1 LVEIE
6 SAYVYLFDCFP
17 KNMDQSENQSKN
29 DDMILKLRNL
39 THMDPLIDPTLEID
53 HTVDE
58 MTATGKE
65 TKSVWDINNL
75 ETVLQTAKQTSNA
88 SQLDSDLDLTKKMI
102 KGVKIYW
109 IDIDKLPFFSLT
121 FCLTVDIKGVAPEA
135 MMTTIMNAVR
145 PIRAIFDSLD
155 GVSTQL
161 VSYRP
166 CTPFLIYLGAR
177 CCSDEL
183 KVLFKNVYSIK
194 NAQNS
199 RKEVPQLGQVRS
211 LTEEIQK
218 FAPVSYLPSDSRQ
231 LTALL
236 LRPNVLPFV
245 GYWKQRESGLKHHF
259 IITISQ
265 DEKLLYQQPKTSSS
279 SIPIFSISGF
289 GSSLIYDPNYGPG
302 YIIRLISITVWSRY
316 LILRFTN
323 NTRFRELREKV
334 QNLLV
339 GSSDRDALREHLIS
353 LNKEGSSDVYLSAN
367 VAEFRAALNPYIMPI
382 LEQDEQSSYEVP
394 VIAHLHEST
403 LNDHRYIRALNAS
416 IVGKYN
422 ELLEM
427 LDQRIMEYDKIQM
440 QVANIVSLDIEK
452 VNLDIQNTITRYTKI
467 SVGVG
472 IASAIAAMVAI
483 AVAIDLL

>member
-1 LVEIE
+1 
-6 SAYVYLFDCFP
+6 
-17 KNMDQSENQSKN
+17 MDQSENQSKN

>member
-1 LVEIE
+1 
-6 SAYVYLFDCFP
+6 
-17 KNMDQSENQSKN
+17 MDQSENQSKN

-39 THMDPLIDPTLEID
+39 THMDPLNDPTLEID

-166 CTPFLIYLGAR
+166 CTPFLIYLGAL

>member
-1 LVEIE
+1 LAEIE

-17 KNMDQSENQSKN
+17 KSKDQSENQSKN
-29 DDMILKLRNL
+29 KDMILKLRNL
-39 THMDPLIDPTLEID
+39 TDVDPLIDPTLEID

-58 MTATGKE
+58 MTTTGKE

-75 ETVLQTAKQTSNA
+75 EILLQSAKQPSSA
-88 SQLDSDLDLTKKMI
+88 SKLESDLDVTKKMI
-102 KGVKIYW
+102 KAVKIFW
-109 IDIDKLPFFSLT
+109 IDIDKFPFFSLI

-135 MMTTIMNAVR
+135 IMTTILNAVR
-145 PIRAIFDSLD
+145 PIRALFDSLN
-155 GVSTQL
+155 GVSTEL

-177 CCSDEL
+177 CCSDDL
-183 KVLFKNVYSIK
+183 KMLFKNVSAIK
-194 NAQNS
+194 NAQNPVN
-199 RKEVPQLGQVRS
+199 EVPQLGQVRL

-218 FAPVSYLPSDSRQ
+218 FAPVSYLPSDSLQ
-231 LTALL
+231 ITALL

-279 SIPIFSISGF
+279 SIPSFSISGF

-302 YIIRLISITVWSRY
+302 YLIRLISITVWSRY
-316 LILRFTN
+316 LILKFRN

-334 QNLLV
+334 QNLLA
-339 GSSDRDALREHLIS
+339 GSSDRDALREQLIS
-353 LNKEGSSDVYLSAN
+353 LNKEGSFDVHLSAN
-367 VAEFRAALNPYIMPI
+367 IAEFRAALDPDIRPI
-382 LEQDEQSSYEVP
+382 LDQDEQSSYEVP

-403 LNDHRYIRALNAS
+403 LNDHRYIRAMNAS
-416 IVGKYN
+416 IAGKYN
-422 ELLEM
+422 ELLQM

-440 QVANIVSLDIEK
+440 EVANIVSLDIEK
-452 VNLDIQNTITRYTKI
+452 VNLDIQRTITRYTKI
-467 SVGVG
+467 SVGAG
-472 IASAIAAMVAI
+472 IASAIAAIVAI
-483 AVAIDLL
+483 AVAMDLF